1 MRYLFTIDQQDNS
14 VKFLTMDHGPF
25 IYQDQTLD
33 KINNAIEG
41 YDFSGGPIPLSW
53 LSFLA
58 YGHVTTKNGNRL
70 YLDKKLSKKIQKT
83 KSAKYHQKLLRQFVL
98 ANNITLDQKLIDTSS
113 KFKQCYY
120 INQR

>member
-14 VKFLTMDHGPF
+14 VKFLTMDHGQF

-33 KINNAIEG
+33 EINKAIED
-41 YDFSGGPIPLSW
+41 YDFGSGPIPSYW

-58 YGHVTTKNGNRL
+58 YGHVTTNNGNRL
-70 YLDKKLSKKIQKT
+70 YVDDKLSKKIQKT

-98 ANNITLDQKLIDTSS
+98 ANNITLDQTLIDTSR

>member
-14 VKFLTMDHGPF
+14 VKFLTMDHGSF
-25 IYQDQTLD
+25 IYQDQTLED
-33 KINNAIEG
+33 INQAIED
-41 YDFSGGPIPLSW
+41 YDFSDGPIPAYW

-58 YGHVTTKNGNRL
+58 YGYVTNKNGNRL
-70 YLDKKLSKKIQKT
+70 YVDEKLIKKIKKT

-98 ANNITLDQKLIDTSS
+98 ANNITLDQTLIDTSS

>member
-14 VKFLTMDHGPF
+14 VKFLTMDHGSF
-25 IYQDQTLD
+25 IYQDQTLED
-33 KINNAIEG
+33 INQAIED
-41 YDFSGGPIPLSW
+41 YDFSDGPIPACW

-58 YGHVTTKNGNRL
+58 YGYVTNKNGNRL
-70 YLDKKLSKKIQKT
+70 YVDDKLSKKIQKT
-83 KSAKYHQKLLRQFVL
+83 KSAKDHQKLLRQFVL
-98 ANNITLDQKLIDTSS
+98 AHNITLDQKLIDASS

>member
-14 VKFLTMDHGPF
+14 VKFLTMDHGSF
-25 IYQDQTLD
+25 IYQDQTLED
-33 KINNAIEG
+33 INQAIED
-41 YDFSGGPIPLSW
+41 YDFSDGPIPAYW

-58 YGHVTTKNGNRL
+58 YGHVTTNNGNRL
-70 YLDKKLSKKIQKT
+70 YVDDKLIKKIKKT
-83 KSAKYHQKLLRQFVL
+83 KSAKYHQKLLHQFVL
-98 ANNITLDQKLIDTSS
+98 ANHITLDQKLIDTSR

>member
-14 VKFLTMDHGPF
+14 VKFLTMDHGQL
-25 IYQDQTLD
+25 IYQDQTLED
-33 KINNAIEG
+33 INQDIDD
-41 YDFSGGPIPLSW
+41 YDFSDGPIPSW

-58 YGHVTTKNGNRL
+58 YGYVTNKNGNRL
-70 YLDKKLSKKIQKT
+70 YVDEKLSKKIQKE
-83 KSAKYHQKLLRQFVL
+83 KSAAYHQKLLRQFVL

>member
-25 IYQDQTLD
+25 IYQDQTLED
-33 KINNAIEG
+33 INQAIED
-41 YDFSGGPIPLSW
+41 YDFSDGPIPACW

-58 YGHVTTKNGNRL
+58 YGYVTTKNGNRL

>member
-25 IYQDQTLD
+25 IYQDQTLED
-33 KINNAIEG
+33 INQAIED
-41 YDFSGGPIPLSW
+41 YDFSDGPIPACW

-58 YGHVTTKNGNRL
+58 YGYVTNKNGNRL
-70 YLDKKLSKKIQKT
+70 YVDEKLSKTIQKT

-98 ANNITLDQKLIDTSS
+98 ANNITLDQTLIDTSS

>member
-25 IYQDQTLD
+25 IYKDQPLEE
-33 KINNAIEG
+33 INQAIED
-41 YDFSGGPIPLSW
+41 YDFSDGPIPAYW

-58 YGHVTTKNGNRL
+58 YGYVTNKNGNRL
-70 YLDKKLSKKIQKT
+70 YVDDKLSKKIQKT

-98 ANNITLDQKLIDTSS
+98 ANHITLDQKLIDTSR

>member
-14 VKFLTMDHGPF
+14 VKFLTMDHGSF
-25 IYQDQTLD
+25 IYQDQTLED
-33 KINNAIEG
+33 INQAIED
-41 YDFSGGPIPLSW
+41 YDFSDGPIPACW

-58 YGHVTTKNGNRL
+58 YGYVTNKNGNRL
-70 YLDKKLSKKIQKT
+70 YVDDKLSKTIQKT

-98 ANNITLDQKLIDTSS
+98 ANNITLDQKLIDASS

>member
-14 VKFLTMDHGPF
+14 VKFLTMDHGSF
-25 IYQDQTLD
+25 IYQDQTLED
-33 KINNAIEG
+33 INQAIED
-41 YDFSGGPIPLSW
+41 YDFSDGPIPACW

-58 YGHVTTKNGNRL
+58 YGYVTNKNGNRL
-70 YLDKKLSKKIQKT
+70 YVDDKLSKKIQKT
-83 KSAKYHQKLLRQFVL
+83 KSAKDHQKLLRQFVL
-98 ANNITLDQKLIDTSS
+98 ANNITLDQKLIDASS

>member
-25 IYQDQTLD
+25 IYQDQTLED
-33 KINNAIEG
+33 INQAIED
-41 YDFSGGPIPLSW
+41 YDFSDGPIPACW

-58 YGHVTTKNGNRL
+58 YGYVTNKNGNRL
-70 YLDKKLSKKIQKT
+70 YVDEKLSKTIQKT

-98 ANNITLDQKLIDTSS
+98 ANNITLDQTLIDTSG

>member
-1 MRYLFTIDQQDNS
+1 
-14 VKFLTMDHGPF
+14 MDHGPF
-25 IYQDQTLD
+25 IYQDQTLED
-33 KINNAIEG
+33 INQAIDD
-41 YDFSGGPIPLSW
+41 YDFSNGPIPLSW

-58 YGHVTTKNGNRL
+58 YGFVTTKNGNRL
-70 YLDKKLSKKIQKT
+70 YLDDKLIKKIQKT
-83 KSAKYHQKLLRQFVL
+83 KSAAYNQKLLRQFVL

>member
-14 VKFLTMDHGPF
+14 VKFLTMDHGSF
-25 IYQDQTLD
+25 IYQDQALED
-33 KINNAIEG
+33 INQAIDD
-41 YDFSGGPIPLSW
+41 YDFSNGPIPLSW

-58 YGHVTTKNGNRL
+58 YGYVTTKNGNRL
-70 YLDKKLSKKIQKT
+70 YADEKLSKKIQKA
-83 KSAKYHQKLLRQFVL
+83 KSAAYHQKLLRQFVL

>member
-14 VKFLTMDHGPF
+14 VKFLTMDHGSF
-25 IYQDQTLD
+25 IYQDQTLEE
-33 KINNAIEG
+33 INQAIED
-41 YDFSGGPIPLSW
+41 YDFSDGPIPACW

-58 YGHVTTKNGNRL
+58 YGYVTTKNGNRL

-98 ANNITLDQKLIDTSS
+98 ANNIKLDQTLIDTSS

>member
-25 IYQDQTLD
+25 IYQDQTLED
-33 KINNAIEG
+33 INQAIED
-41 YDFSGGPIPLSW
+41 YDFSDGPIPACW

-58 YGHVTTKNGNRL
+58 YGYVTNKNGNRL
-70 YLDKKLSKKIQKT
+70 YVDDKLSKKIQKT
-83 KSAKYHQKLLRQFVL
+83 KSAKDHQKLLRQFVL
-98 ANNITLDQKLIDTSS
+98 ANNITLDQKLIDASS